1 MPLSSPCKYGV
12 LGVLTREYGCGSFTE
27 LPQLLLLRPLRKNSP
42 FFRKLPRPE
51 QLPQWH
57 LHSETL

>member
-27 LPQLLLLRPLRKNSP
+27 LPQLLLLRPLRKDSP

-51 QLPQWH
+51 QRVQCD
-57 LHSETL
+57 LHSQRL